1 MGENDLLDYVEGA
14 GILTYKQ
21 MNELKKEK
29 HLTINGVNGFHSELR
44 RYIDNIERG
53 VSTKFLDNWCSFISY
68 VHNYKIDNGH
78 TPSSLDEVES
88 IVIDICSFVCLK
100 IILFLTKFM
109 IREGLENVYITA

>member
-1 MGENDLLDYVEGA
+1 MIHSQYHKNKAKCKNEKALIRAYENDLLDYVGA

-53 VSTKFLDNWCSFISY
+53 VSTKFLDN
-68 VHNYKIDNGH
+68 
-78 TPSSLDEVES
+78 
-88 IVIDICSFVCLK
+88 
-100 IILFLTKFM
+100 
-109 IREGLENVYITA
+109 

>member
-1 MGENDLLDYVEGA
+1 
-14 GILTYKQ
+14 

-78 TPSSLDEVES
+78 TPSSQDEVES
-88 IVIDICSFVCLK
+88 ILK
-100 IILFLTKFM
+100 ELLNLNIPVRIKISNKRKCIPKTDCK
-109 IREGLENVYITA
+109 VYEKANRNKRGF